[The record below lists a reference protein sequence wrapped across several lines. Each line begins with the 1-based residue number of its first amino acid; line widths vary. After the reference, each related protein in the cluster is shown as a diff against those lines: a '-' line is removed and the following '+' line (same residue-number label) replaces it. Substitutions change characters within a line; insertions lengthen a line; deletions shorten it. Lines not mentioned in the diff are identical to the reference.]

1 MIGDGIRAGEFTTQN
16 AGESARA
23 LFDAT
28 MRYHNPAY
36 AAEWQGPD
44 NLAAFDRLLTLLLR
58 GLSAR

>member
-1 MIGDGIRAGEFTTQN
+1 VKTGEFAPQN
-16 AGESARA
+16 TEEAARA

-36 AAEWQGPD
+36 ASEWQAPD
-44 NLAAFDRLLTLLLR
+44 NRAAFDRLLTLLLR